1 MDAFLR
7 DYITKWK
14 VKTAQTHLL
23 HNVWWENSR
32 GEGPAEDI
40 GELLV

>member
-14 VKTAQTHLL
+14 VKAQTHLL